1 MQELQILPA
10 TNKEHKNIYLEVPI
24 VGFRN
29 GKSLKDYLV
38 RAALPKTDNAGGFE
52 PCGKV
57 SCQVCDYIIRTNT
70 FTAPGEVFKIQ
81 SGSLNCNSEKVLSLL
96 RCKISDNTTYVGK
109 AKTKFRLQ
117 FNNYNT
123 ALFEKENNQPQ
134 KRFHSHHD
142 CHKVFLFISL
152 FLDLFIFICLF
163 IYLLIFYFNNNRT

>member
-52 PCGKV
+52 LCGKV

-70 FTAPGEVFKIQ
+70 FTAPGEVFKIE

-123 ALFEKENNQPQ
+123 ALFEKENRINHRSVFIHTMIAT
-134 KRFHSHHD
+134 KFFYSFLYFLIYL
-142 CHKVFLFISL
+142 FLFVYLS
-152 FLDLFIFICLF
+152 
-163 IYLLIFYFNNNRT
+163 IY